1 MITKN
6 IAELVQYGIAAGL
19 LDETDRI
26 YTINSLLELFGIE
39 DYEEPEC
46 LPEITNPADFNL
58 EGLLKEM
65 LDYAIDGT
73 NPHLRI
79 VNDPAQMAALLEN
92 AVPRENDR
100 MGRRIGNLGLSIAL
114 IDGSYTEMEFLADQA
129 PEELLTGLFGS
140 ELLTQPYGD
149 GVPGTRAETAE
160 TFW

>member
-65 LDYAIDGT
+65 LDYAAEHNLMTDDS
-73 NPHLRI
+73 I
-79 VNDPAQMAALLEN
+79 VYRDFA
-92 AVPRENDR
+92 RC
-100 MGRRIGNLGLSIAL
+100 LS
-114 IDGSYTEMEFLADQA
+114 
-129 PEELLTGLFGS
+129 
-140 ELLTQPYGD
+140 
-149 GVPGTRAETAE
+149 
-160 TFW
+160 